1 MSGLGGAFA
10 GFLYFFCPMVLFYI
24 FSFNVEFEA
33 FYVTQSVPS
42 EPVF

>member
-10 GFLYFFCPMVLFYI
+10 GFLYFCPMILFYI

-42 EPVF
+42 ESVF